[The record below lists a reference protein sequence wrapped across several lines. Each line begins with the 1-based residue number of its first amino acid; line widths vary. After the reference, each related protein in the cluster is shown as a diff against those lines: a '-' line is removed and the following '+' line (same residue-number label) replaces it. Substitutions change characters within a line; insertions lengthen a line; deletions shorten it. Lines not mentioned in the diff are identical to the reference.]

1 MKIEMLNNNYIFGP
15 NWKKNFEFMK
25 NDNININKDR
35 YNNIQIIIMIKILL
49 KIKKKM
55 I

>member
-1 MKIEMLNNNYIFGP
+1 
-15 NWKKNFEFMK
+15 MK
-25 NDNININKDR
+25 NDNINIIKDR

>member
-25 NDNININKDR
+25 NDNINIIKDIII
-35 YNNIQIIIMIKILL
+35 IQIIIMIKILL